1 MRFILSIL
9 AAFAGSVVG
18 AAVREGV
25 SAAERQ
31 LERAGPPPGLVSIN
45 GSMVSGLAGGLVG
58 DAVGGPRL
66 AFWLG
71 ALLGAAGADR
81 LDWWILRRAG
91 VDPEQLMARAREAA
105 MAQARNRGKGK
116 GGSSKGAPATGAER
130 EEVETS

>member
-9 AAFAGSVVG
+9 AAFTGSVVG

-31 LERAGPPPGLVSIN
+31 LERTGPAPGMVSIN
-45 GSMVSGLAGGLVG
+45 GSLVSGVAAGVVG

-71 ALLGAAGADR
+71 AVLGAAGTDR

-91 VDPEQLMARAREAA
+91 VDPEQLMAKAREAA
-105 MAQARNRGKGK
+105 MAQARTRGRGK
-116 GGSSKGAPATGAER
+116 SSPAPKR